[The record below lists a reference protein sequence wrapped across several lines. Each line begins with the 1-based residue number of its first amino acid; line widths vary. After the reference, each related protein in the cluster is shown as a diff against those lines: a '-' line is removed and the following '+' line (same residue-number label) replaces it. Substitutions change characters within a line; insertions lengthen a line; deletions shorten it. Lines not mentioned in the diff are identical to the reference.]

1 MVTVLGVAPSVLA
14 VSSFVIAAVDSVDNG
29 SDIPEN
35 LIPRLVTA
43 VDDRRA
49 DGAFGGDT
57 TWTAA
62 VDAPLSTSSTALST
76 GVRTEGE
83 TEGNTGGN
91 TGGNVVKRRASRAGM
106 VIVSRAS
113 AP

>member
-35 LIPRLVTA
+35 LMPRLVTA

-57 TWTAA
+57 TWTTA

-76 GVRTEGE
+76 GVRTEG
-83 TEGNTGGN
+83 NP
-91 TGGNVVKRRASRAGM
+91 VKRCASRAGI